1 MPFTTSPYKSAMMQ
15 LSFETVYGVMGIVSV
30 LAYRFMVSRTQ
41 KAGNSKAQSGKSR
54 EVADKFEEKSL
65 QTAIDS
71 FEEVSEPEPER
82 NLPEPDSEPD
92 ESLPAPIPEPEE
104 PEDEL
109 VAEKVPSLAE
119 KRTYRNKFRTSII
132 APMMCTALVAYLSI
146 HFDPNVDNASKYE
159 SGVETSASNISMETT
174 DVSRLPRSARSKVD
188 IPPME
193 ELTDASLTTGKVFT
207 VKLERQRMHLYTEG
221 DEDYFRS
228 AYYGTIQVGT
238 PAQNFTVVFDTG
250 SGHLVLPSMY
260 CHSSTCA
267 VHNRYRR
274 SASSTAKDIDYDG
287 NLVLPGQA
295 RDQITVSFGTG
306 DVTGVFVEDIVC
318 IRGEDMT
325 EETVI
330 EAMAAGQRDNAADLD
345 LLEQEKTTVSERDEG
360 VSASLP
366 QLMQPADASLM
377 RDDPSEASSDLAVA
391 VPDADSTALV
401 VNAADA
407 DEEGVLPKG
416 CMKLRFIAATAM
428 SEDPFKS
435 FQFDGVLGLGLEG
448 LSQTPDFNFLEVVAN
463 SVADWGGVSQPHTFA
478 VFLAEAFYEDSQITV
493 GGWSRRHLREEIAWN
508 PVEDP
513 EMGHW
518 IVKVKGIRVGNE
530 ALSFCAEGCKAV
542 VDTGT
547 SLLSVPSP
555 IFPELYEML
564 KHRSSLNGD
573 CPVHGPQLHI
583 EFENYTVTIGPPEYA
598 RAERRQNFKA
608 RPRLFPNS
616 AVNATHTKTK
626 ASRADVWCKPTLM
639 TLDLPEPLG
648 PKLFILGEPVLRKYY
663 TVYDAKQKRVGIGR
677 AWHRHTPRSNFHPGD
692 GGEDA
697 MTTPPRVNMFDAF
710 RSRRGLA

>member
-1 MPFTTSPYKSAMMQ
+1 MMQ
-15 LSFETVYGVMGIVSV
+15 LGFEPVYGVMGVVTFLAFRFIVS
-30 LAYRFMVSRTQ
+30 RNRHPD
-41 KAGNSKAQSGKSR
+41 KSKARNDKSK
-54 EVADKFEEKSL
+54 EVGNEYEAKLL
-65 QTAIDS
+65 QTAINS
-71 FEEVSEPEPER
+71 FEEVSEPEPECNSR
-82 NLPEPDSEPD
+82 EPDSEPD
-92 ESLPAPIPEPEE
+92 EALPAPIPAPEE
-104 PEDEL
+104 LKDEH
-109 VAEKVPSLAE
+109 VAEEVPTTTMRKTQHYNFNRFCIATIICTTLIVYFSLVSGPDVE
-119 KRTYRNKFRTSII
+119 
-132 APMMCTALVAYLSI
+132 
-146 HFDPNVDNASKYE
+146 NASTYE
-159 SGVETSASNISMETT
+159 SGPELNASNISMGATGI
-174 DVSRLPRSARSKVD
+174 SRLPFSAISKAD
-188 IPPME
+188 IPPVE
-193 ELTDASLTTGKVFT
+193 ELADASPTTGKVFT

-267 VHNRYRR
+267 AHSRYRR
-274 SASSTAKDIDYDG
+274 SASRTAKDIDYNG
-287 NLVLPGQA
+287 ELVQPGQA

-306 DVTGVFVEDIVC
+306 EITGVFVEDIVC
-318 IRGEDMT
+318 IRGEDIT

-330 EAMAAGQRDNAADLD
+330 EAMAAGNHKYADDLD
-345 LLEQEKTTVSERDEG
+345 LLHQERTTVYEGDEG
-360 VSASLP
+360 ASASLP
-366 QLMQPADASLM
+366 QLVQPGDS
-377 RDDPSEASSDLAVA
+377 SEASLDLAVSL
-391 VPDADSTALV
+391 PDADARALA
-401 VNAADA
+401 NAADA
-407 DEEGVLPKG
+407 DEEGLLPKG

-448 LSQTPDFNFLEVVAN
+448 LSQTPDFNFLEVVAD

-478 VFLAEAFYEDSQITV
+478 VFLAESFYEDSQITV
-493 GGWSRRHLREEIAWN
+493 GGWSRRHLREEISWN

-518 IVKVKGIRVGNE
+518 IIKVKGLRVGNE
-530 ALSFCAEGCKAV
+530 ALKFCEDGCKAV

-564 KHRSSLNGD
+564 KHRASLNGD
-573 CPVHGPQLHI
+573 CPAHGPQLHI

-598 RAERRQNFKA
+598 RGERRQNFKP

-616 AVNATHTKTK
+616 AVNVTDTKKK

-697 MTTPPRVNMFDAF
+697 LTTPPRVNMFHAF
-710 RSRRGLA
+710 RSRRGLS